1 MLEVARQDVIAAF
14 DDHCCY
20 SNTLPFEYN
29 GFIDGMAWV
38 GLLCGAC
45 YMVGDKELAHK
56 SEVFLK
62 TLLKVGKDARA
73 FAPHQV
79 KPHWKKSTIDGLYYK
94 EDPQS
99 FAGPAGL
106 LFAIQ
111 CGAKIDSPYNIEGI
125 AKFYASLS
133 NIYGYLLNVPWLSK
147 KLRQH
152 INSVML
158 GCLVSKKKPGK
169 SLKWIYE
176 SNPFYAYIAGQ
187 KMMVEYPPD
196 KKYSGEE
203 IEHKKVQPISK
214 RKPSSWIWKQW
225 PTKEY
230 VPSITFIKR
239 YTPIA
244 YLVAYYLQQSLRVP
258 STNYIPPIYTP
269 PLVA

>member
-1 MLEVARQDVIAAF
+1 MLEKARQDIISAF
-14 DDHCCY
+14 DDHYCY
-20 SNTLPFEYN
+20 SNMLPFEYN

-45 YMVGDKELAHK
+45 YVAGDGEIAHK

-73 FAPHQV
+73 FAPQQV
-79 KPHWKKSTIDGLYYK
+79 GSDWKKSTIDGLYYK

-106 LFAIQ
+106 SFAIR
-111 CGAKIDSPYNIEGI
+111 CGAKIDNPYKIESA
-125 AKFYASLS
+125 AKFYANWS
-133 NIYGYLLNVPWLSK
+133 NVYGHLLNIPWLGGY
-147 KLRQH
+147 LRQH
-152 INSVML
+152 LNSVML
-158 GCLVSKKKPGK
+158 GCLVSQKKPGK

-187 KMMVEYPPD
+187 KMAVEYPPD
-196 KKYSGEE
+196 GKCGGEE
-203 IEHKKVQPISK
+203 VEHKEVQPINK

-230 VPSITFIKR
+230 VPSGEPTKR
-239 YTPIA
+239 YTPTA
-244 YLVAYYLQQSLRVP
+244 YLVACYLQQSLQ
-258 STNYIPPIYTP
+258 
-269 PLVA
+269 